1 LVHGDADISLT
12 SFYKVFAEESAGVG
26 VDTRMLTQKIREK
39 GTLLGKLIVNEDDP
53 QSIPFEDPN
62 DRNLVAEVS
71 VKEPVVYNQMSGITI
86 LAVDCGI
93 KSSQIRCMTQ
103 RGACVKVVPWDYD
116 ILNEVE
122 FDGLFVSNGPGN
134 PEMCQ
139 ETVAN
144 LKALLQQDT
153 LKPMFGICLG
163 HQLVALAA
171 SGKTFK
177 MKFGHRGYNQPCSL
191 MNTERCYITTQN
203 HGFGVVSDS
212 LPLEWLTLFTN
223 ANDQTNEGLVHKTKP
238 VFTVQFHPEAK
249 GGPHDL
255 ESLFDIFLDAVR
267 EYKSSG
273 AHLVGS
279 CLVERLGCFGSSLP
293 DTKVKK
299 PVKVLILGSGGLS
312 IGQAGEFDY
321 SGSQVIFQYS
331 VCYDIS
337 TTS

>member
-177 MKFGHRGYNQPCSL
+177 MK
-191 MNTERCYITTQN
+191 
-203 HGFGVVSDS
+203 
-212 LPLEWLTLFTN
+212 
-223 ANDQTNEGLVHKTKP
+223 
-238 VFTVQFHPEAK
+238 
-249 GGPHDL
+249 
-255 ESLFDIFLDAVR
+255 
-267 EYKSSG
+267 
-273 AHLVGS
+273 
-279 CLVERLGCFGSSLP
+279 
-293 DTKVKK
+293 
-299 PVKVLILGSGGLS
+299 
-312 IGQAGEFDY
+312 
-321 SGSQVIFQYS
+321 
-331 VCYDIS
+331 
-337 TTS
+337 